1 MHNENGR
8 PGRAA
13 GAPWRAAGLRWQG
26 EEPVLEW
33 WAPTT
38 GSARAGALPLG
49 STPAFAVGADRR
61 CVGVWRS
68 GRRVP
73 CGTNELL
80 DPASRSARC
89 GACARLDR
97 QYSVAAD
104 TLLDDP
110 RPYAVY
116 LAHHG
121 SAGIKVGI
129 TAAERGLTRLLEQGA
144 LASVFLSEGTLPSA
158 RRVEHLLGV
167 ALGLPDRVATVRKRE
182 ARVAPGGSEERTAAL
197 FAHAALTREL
207 AWPEGQ
213 TRPPQ
218 TVVTDH
224 CARYG
229 LPDAG
234 LHPDAAVPALRPGDV
249 VAGRVLCRIAGDLYL
264 AVPSVGLVLLDT
276 RLLAGWAVGRAEHAG
291 HAEHPGHADRTE
303 AGARFTA
310 QTVPVPRV
318 TEHQEQPGLF

>member
-1 MHNENGR
+1 MQNGNGR
-8 PGRAA
+8 TGNAPR
-13 GAPWRAAGLRWQG
+13 APWRAAGLRWQG

-38 GSARAGALPLG
+38 GSTRSGALPLG
-49 STPAFAVGADRR
+49 SVAAFGVGADRR

-68 GRRVP
+68 GRRIP
-73 CGTNELL
+73 CGTNKAL
-80 DPASRSARC
+80 DPSSRGARC

-129 TAAERGLTRLLEQGA
+129 TAAERGLARLLEQGA

-182 ARVAPGGSEERTAAL
+182 ARRAPGNSEERAAAL

-207 AWPEGQ
+207 PWPEGQ
-213 TRPPQ
+213 TRRPD

-224 CARYG
+224 CAHYG

-234 LHPDAAVPALRPGDV
+234 LRPDAAVAALRPGDV
-249 VAGRVLCRIAGDLYL
+249 VSGRVMCRTAGDLYL
-264 AVPSVGLVLLDT
+264 SVPSLGLVLLDT
-276 RLLAGWAVGRAEHAG
+276 RLLAGWAVC
-291 HAEHPGHADRTE
+291 RTE
-303 AGARFTA
+303 AGAPFSA
-310 QTVPVPRV
+310 EAVPVPRM
-318 TEHQEQPGLF
+318 TEPQEQPGLF